1 MLIVSYQLKQS
12 ILKSVKVQ
20 ESKKTML
27 KKLSLSSFFFLFTL
41 SALAQTKID
50 GIVADAK
57 TGERLPAAHV
67 IIEGTYS
74 GTIANEDGEFSII
87 VREFPA
93 TIVVRYIGFETQ
105 KKTIQSGHSEPLDFL
120 LKESVAQMEQ
130 LVVTT
135 EDPAIA
141 IMKEVIARK
150 KIWRAKLNTYKA
162 EAYSRQQ
169 LLNDTTIV
177 SVTESV
183 SEVFWD
189 KKKGPRE
196 VLKSRRQTANMEGA
210 DNFAGVSYLPNFYD
224 DELDIA
230 GFDVVGITDERA
242 LKYYTFKLVD
252 FTSIDNKIVFE
263 ISVEPRRKLQP
274 LFEGTIFVLDEDF
287 ALLSV
292 KLKPNNVIVFPP
304 PVQDFNL
311 YYEQQFSNF
320 GGDFWLPVDVRI
332 DGLVEVGIVGL
343 RFPPIGFHQVSKMNN
358 YKVNVELPDSLYNNY
373 NLFSIDTT
381 TIAKSDSIFKNTIE
395 PVPLSSKEEA
405 AYKTLDSTATLEKSF
420 RPKGFLTRFIDWDEE
435 TNDGGETTVS
445 VGTGSSGGSNSAN
458 RNSQKKNDFVSK
470 FVSDLSPIGRFN
482 RVDVFNIGLKHQKRY
497 YNRRLQST
505 VNLGYSFGYEDFS
518 FGTSL
523 SWWPLKN
530 TRRFV
535 VSAKYHAD
543 TFSSYDSDLY
553 GLTFASV
560 MPLFGFDDYF
570 NYYRNNKLELGAGYR
585 PLRHR
590 YTYRLYYNYEEHNSI
605 NFKTSYDIL
614 GRENL
619 QRINPRI
626 EDGTLSSFRF
636 QVSRGDLTN
645 NFGVVELNGASFSVE
660 HSAQLIGSDWDFTR
674 FNVNIF
680 KRFNTFYKKRF
691 FPNALDIRVN
701 AGTYIGDLP
710 VQKNGVLDASF
721 GYITPFGAF
730 RSKRYIPYQGAS
742 YLAVNAEHNFRS
754 VPLEI
759 LGWRNAPQ
767 TGLSIIAFGGVGRTW
782 NKASDIT
789 QFGIQGTDDIHIE
802 VGGSVSN
809 IFNLLRVDL
818 AFRIDDPGFYPGISV
833 ARFF

>member
-1 MLIVSYQLKQS
+1 MPEQ
-12 ILKSVKVQ
+12 
-20 ESKKTML
+20 KKAML
-27 KKLSLSSFFFLFTL
+27 KKLLLFSFIFLGSI
-41 SALAQTKID
+41 SAFAQIRID

-57 TGERLPAAHV
+57 TGERLPAAHI

-74 GTIANEDGEFSII
+74 GTIANEDGEFSLI
-87 VREFPA
+87 VRSFPA

-105 KKTIQSGHSEPLDFL
+105 KMTIERNHSGPLDFL
-120 LKESVAQMEQ
+120 MKESVAEMEQ

-189 KKKGPRE
+189 RKRGPRE

-358 YKVNVELPDSLYNNY
+358 YQVNVTLPDSLYKDNS
-373 NLFSIDTT
+373 LFSIDST
-381 TIAKSDSIFKNTIE
+381 TIEKPDSIFTNTVE

-405 AYKTLDSTATLEKSF
+405 AYKTLDSTATLEKAF

-435 TNDGGETTVS
+435 SSDDGETTIS
-445 VGTGSSGGSNSAN
+445 VGSSSGQNTGNGKSRKQSSVRKFLSN
-458 RNSQKKNDFVSK
+458 VS
-470 FVSDLSPIGRFN
+470 PAGRFN
-482 RVDVFNIGLKHQKRY
+482 RVDVFNTGLKHEKRY
-497 YNRRLQST
+497 YNRRLEST
-505 VNLGYSFGYEDFS
+505 VNLGYSFGYEDFTY
-518 FGTSL
+518 GVGL

-535 VSAKYHAD
+535 LSGKYMAD
-543 TFSSYDSDLY
+543 TNTSYDSDLY

-570 NYYRNNKLELGAGYR
+570 NYFRNEGFQFGAGYR
-585 PLRHR
+585 PQRHR
-590 YTYRLYYNYEEHNSI
+590 YTYRL
-605 NFKTSYDIL
+605 
-614 GRENL
+614 
-619 QRINPRI
+619 
-626 EDGTLSSFRF
+626 
-636 QVSRGDLTN
+636 
-645 NFGVVELNGASFSVE
+645 
-660 HSAQLIGSDWDFTR
+660 
-674 FNVNIF
+674 
-680 KRFNTFYKKRF
+680 
-691 FPNALDIRVN
+691 
-701 AGTYIGDLP
+701 
-710 VQKNGVLDASF
+710 
-721 GYITPFGAF
+721 
-730 RSKRYIPYQGAS
+730 
-742 YLAVNAEHNFRS
+742 
-754 VPLEI
+754 
-759 LGWRNAPQ
+759 
-767 TGLSIIAFGGVGRTW
+767 
-782 NKASDIT
+782 
-789 QFGIQGTDDIHIE
+789 
-802 VGGSVSN
+802 
-809 IFNLLRVDL
+809 
-818 AFRIDDPGFYPGISV
+818 
-833 ARFF
+833 

>member
-1 MLIVSYQLKQS
+1 MLEFKKAMHKK
-12 ILKSVKVQ
+12 ILLFS
-20 ESKKTML
+20 L
-27 KKLSLSSFFFLFTL
+27 FFLSSIVTF
-41 SALAQTKID
+41 AQTRID

-57 TGERLPAAHV
+57 TGERLPAAHI

-74 GTIANEDGEFSII
+74 GTIANEDGEFTLI
-87 VREFPA
+87 VRSSPA

-105 KKTIQSGHSEPLDFL
+105 KKTIDRNHSGPLDFL
-120 LKESVAQMEQ
+120 LKESVAEMEQ

-358 YKVNVELPDSLYNNY
+358 YQVNVDLPDSLYKSFS
-373 NLFSIDTT
+373 LFSIDST

-395 PVPLSSKEEA
+395 PVPLSSKETA

-435 TNDGGETTVS
+435 TEGGETTVS
-445 VGTGSSGGSNSAN
+445 VGTSSGDTGSTGN
-458 RNSQKKNDFVSK
+458 RRNQKRDGFISK
-470 FVSDLSPIGRFN
+470 FISDLSPSGRFN
-482 RVDVFNIGLKHQKRY
+482 RVDVFNIGLKHQRRY
-497 YNRRLQST
+497 YNRRLESN
-505 VNLGYSFGYEDFS
+505 VNLGYSIGYEDFS
-518 FGTSL
+518 YGAML

-535 VSAKYHAD
+535 VSAKYNAD
-543 TFSSYDSDLY
+543 TFSSYNSDLY

-570 NYYRNNKLELGAGYR
+570 NYYRNEKLELAAGYR
-585 PLRHR
+585 PSRHR
-590 YTYRLYYNYEEHNSI
+590 FTYSFYYNYEEHSSI

-614 GRENL
+614 GRNNI
-619 QRINPRI
+619 QRINPQI
-626 EDGTLSSFRF
+626 EDGTLSALRF
-636 QVSRGDLTN
+636 QVSSGDLTN
-645 NFGVVELNGASFSVE
+645 NFGVVELNGASFTIE
-660 HSAQLIGSDWDFTR
+660 QSAKVIGSDWDYTR
-674 FNVNIF
+674 FKINLF

-701 AGTYIGDLP
+701 AGTYLGDLP
-710 VQKNGVLDASF
+710 VQKNGALDASF

-730 RSKRYIPYQGAS
+730 RSKRYIPYQGSS
-742 YLAVNAEHNFRS
+742 YFAVNAEHNFRS

-767 TGLSIIAFGGVGRTW
+767 TGLSVIAFGGVGKTW
-782 NKASDIT
+782 NSSSNIN
-789 QFGIQGTDDIHIE
+789 QFGVLGTDDLHLE
-802 VGGSVSN
+802 VGGSLSN
-809 IFNLLRVDL
+809 IFNLFRIDL
-818 AFRIDDPGFYPGISV
+818 AFRIDDPGFYPGVSV

>member
-1 MLIVSYQLKQS
+1 M
-12 ILKSVKVQ
+12 
-20 ESKKTML
+20 KKTL
-27 KKLSLSSFFFLFTL
+27 FLSFLLSSFSVSVF
-41 SALAQTKID
+41 AQIKIN

-67 IIEGTYS
+67 IIEGTYT
-74 GTIANEDGEFSII
+74 GTIANEDGEFSLL
-87 VREFPA
+87 VKSFPA

-105 KKTIQSGHSEPLDFL
+105 KKTIQAGHSEPLDFL
-120 LKESVAQMEQ
+120 LKVSVAEMEQ
-130 LVVTT
+130 LVVTS

-150 KIWRAKLNTYKA
+150 KIWRAKLNTYTA

-189 KKKGPRE
+189 KKRGPRE
-196 VLKSRRQTANMEGA
+196 VLKSRRQTANIEGA

-242 LKYYTFKLVD
+242 LKYYTFKLVEY
-252 FTSIDNKIVFE
+252 TSIDDKIVFE
-263 ISVEPRRKLQP
+263 ISVEPKRKLQP

-332 DGLVEVGIVGL
+332 DGLIEVGIVGL

-358 YKVNVELPDSLYNNY
+358 YKVNVDLPDSLYKKNK
-373 NLFSIDTT
+373 LFSIDST
-381 TIAKSDSIFKNTIE
+381 TINKADSIFTNTVE
-395 PVPLSSKEEA
+395 PVPLSSKEEQ
-405 AYKTLDSTATLEKSF
+405 AYKSLDSTATLEKSF

-435 TNDGGETTVS
+435 SDDSGETTIS
-445 VGTGSSGGSNSAN
+445 VGTSSGSESSGSRKS
-458 RNSQKKNDFVSK
+458 KNQGVIGK
-470 FVSDLSPIGRFN
+470 FVSNISPTGRFN
-482 RVDVFNIGLKHQKRY
+482 RVDVFNIGLKH
-497 YNRRLQST
+497 NRRYLDKRLESSLK
-505 VNLGYSFGYEDFS
+505 LGYSFGYEDV
-518 FGTSL
+518 GYGVGL

-535 VSAKYHAD
+535 VSAKYDAD
-543 TFSSYDSDLY
+543 TRTSYNSDLY
-553 GLTFASV
+553 GMTITSV
-560 MPLFGFDDYF
+560 MPLLGFDDYF
-570 NYYRNNKLELGAGYR
+570 NYYRNERFEVGAGFR
-585 PLRHR
+585 PKKHR
-590 YTYRLYYNYEEHNSI
+590 YTYRLYYNLEEHSSI
-605 NFKTSYDIL
+605 NYKTSYDL
-614 GRENL
+614 FGRDNL
-619 QRINPRI
+619 QRINPPI
-626 EDGTLSSFRF
+626 EDGTLSSVKF
-636 QVSRGDLTN
+636 QVSRGDLKN

-660 HSAQLIGSDWDFTR
+660 QSAKAIGSDWNFTK
-674 FNVNIF
+674 FNLNIF
-680 KRFNTFYKKRF
+680 KRFNTLYKKRF
-691 FPNALDIRVN
+691 FPNTLDIRVN
-701 AGTYIGDLP
+701 AGTYLGDLP
-710 VQKNGVLDASF
+710 VQENGTLDAAF

-742 YLAVNAEHNFRS
+742 YFAVNAEHNFRS
-754 VPLEI
+754 VPLEM

-767 TGLSIIAFGGVGRTW
+767 TGLSIIAFGGVGKIW
-782 NKASDIT
+782 NSTSNIN
-789 QFGIQGTDDIHIE
+789 QFGVIGTEDLHLE

-809 IFNLLRVDL
+809 IFNLFRFDL
-818 AFRIDDPGFYPGISV
+818 AFRIDDPGFYPGVSV

>member
-1 MLIVSYQLKQS
+1 MPEQ
-12 ILKSVKVQ
+12 
-20 ESKKTML
+20 KKAML
-27 KKLSLSSFFFLFTL
+27 KKLLLLSFIFLTSI
-41 SALAQTKID
+41 SAFAQIRVD

-67 IIEGTYS
+67 IIEGTYT
-74 GTIANEDGEFSII
+74 GTIANEDGEFSLI
-87 VREFPA
+87 VRSFPA

-105 KKTIQSGHSEPLDFL
+105 KRTIDRNHSEPLDFL
-120 LKESVAQMEQ
+120 LKESVAEMDQ

-150 KIWRAKLNTYKA
+150 KIWRTKLNTYKA

-189 KKKGPRE
+189 KRRGPRE

-252 FTSIDNKIVFE
+252 FTSIDDKIVFE
-263 ISVEPRRKLQP
+263 ISVEPKRKLQP

-358 YKVNVELPDSLYNNY
+358 YQVNVSLPDSLYKENS
-373 NLFSIDTT
+373 LFSIDST
-381 TIAKSDSIFKNTIE
+381 TINKPDSIFTNTVE

-435 TNDGGETTVS
+435 TSDGETTVS
-445 VGTGSSGGSNSAN
+445 VGTSSAEGGNTGNRTNRKNGFASKLTAN
-458 RNSQKKNDFVSK
+458 
-470 FVSDLSPIGRFN
+470 LSPIGRFN
-482 RVDVFNIGLKHQKRY
+482 RVDVFNIGLKHQQRY
-497 YNRRLQST
+497 YNRRLESS
-505 VNLGYSFGYEDFS
+505 VNFGYSFGYEDYTY
-518 FGTSL
+518 GAGL

-543 TFSSYDSDLY
+543 TFNSYDSDLY
-553 GLTFASV
+553 GLTLTSV
-560 MPLFGFDDYF
+560 MPLLGFDDYF
-570 NYYRNNKLELGAGYR
+570 NYYRNERLEIGTGYR
-585 PLRHR
+585 PPRHR
-590 YTYRLYYNYEEHNSI
+590 FTYRLYYNYEEHSSI

-614 GRENL
+614 GRDNL
-619 QRINPRI
+619 QRINPQI
-626 EDGTLSSFRF
+626 EDGTLSAFRL
-636 QVSRGDLTN
+636 QISRGDLTN

-660 HSAQLIGSDWDFTR
+660 QSAKAIGSDWDYTR
-674 FNVNIF
+674 FKINLF
-680 KRFNTFYKKRF
+680 KRFNTLYKKRF
-691 FPNALDIRVN
+691 FPNTLDIRVN
-701 AGTYIGDLP
+701 AGTYLGDLP
-710 VQKNGVLDASF
+710 VQKNGALDASF

-742 YLAVNAEHNFRS
+742 YFAVNAEHNFRS
-754 VPLEI
+754 VPLEM
-759 LGWRNAPQ
+759 LGWRNAPK
-767 TGLSIIAFGGVGRTW
+767 TGLSIIAFAGVGKTW
-782 NKASDIT
+782 NSSSNIT
-789 QFGIQGTDDIHIE
+789 QFGVSGTNDLHLE

-809 IFNLLRVDL
+809 IFNLFRFDL
-818 AFRIDDPGFYPGISV
+818 AFRIDEPGVFPGVSV